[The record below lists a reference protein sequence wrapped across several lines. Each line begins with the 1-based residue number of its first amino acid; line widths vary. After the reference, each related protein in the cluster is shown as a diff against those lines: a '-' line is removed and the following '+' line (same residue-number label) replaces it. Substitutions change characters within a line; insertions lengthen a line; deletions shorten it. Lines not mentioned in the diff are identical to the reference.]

1 MTKAKSSAKSSGSD
15 FEGWMK
21 KELDEL
27 RRVRDELRVKAH
39 LGKAE
44 VRDRLESLERS
55 FETLESKLSRTSRAA
70 EKPLQQL
77 ETDLRKLA
85 KDLRDGYRQIRDAI

>member
-1 MTKAKSSAKSSGSD
+1 MSSGSD
-15 FEGWMK
+15 FEGWVK

-44 VRDRLESLERS
+44 VRDRWESLERS
-55 FETLESKLSRTSRAA
+55 FEKLESKLERKSRAA
-70 EKPLQQL
+70 EPPLQQL
-77 ETDLRKLA
+77 EQDLRKLA

>member
-1 MTKAKSSAKSSGSD
+1 MSKGSD

-27 RRVRDELRVKAH
+27 RRIRDEVRVQAH

-44 VRDRLESLERS
+44 VRDRWESLERGLESLE
-55 FETLESKLSRTSRAA
+55 SKAKRASRAA
-70 EKPLQQL
+70 EEPLHKL
-77 ETDLRKLA
+77 EKDLRKLA
-85 KDLRDGYRQIRDAI
+85 KDLRDGFRQIRDAI

>member
-1 MTKAKSSAKSSGSD
+1 MSKSSD
-15 FEGWMK
+15 PEGWVK

-27 RRVRDELRVKAH
+27 RRIRDELRVRAH

-44 VRDRLESLERS
+44 VRDRW
-55 FETLESKLSRTSRAA
+55 ETLERGFAALESRAKRTSRAA
-70 EKPLQQL
+70 EEPLRKV
-77 ETDLRKLA
+77 EKDLRKLA